1 MLGKIK
7 EAARSFRR
15 RRALAALPL
24 HGYSRDEA
32 GIRFVDLLND
42 EDLERLNAMLDWN
55 AFTVDRRGRRFGG
68 IAWSGKRIEPQ
79 EVPDRRIV
87 LMSSHYDLADKHVLE
102 VGCFEGVHTV
112 ALAQSAKSV
121 TAIDA
126 RIDNVVKTIVR
137 CAMYGLHPTV
147 FRFDLEQKYDEYECL
162 AADYC
167 HHVGVL
173 YHLKDPISHLIALGN
188 VIREGLMLDTH
199 YCLDG
204 DANLS
209 YESNGRRYEYMWYR
223 EFGAKEVFSG
233 MYDHAKWLRLDD
245 IVGTL
250 KQTGFAEVEILEKR
264 AERNGPRVLLMAKKG
279 PAA

>member
-7 EAARSFRR
+7 EAARSLRR

-24 HGYSRDEA
+24 SGYSRSEA
-32 GIRFVDLLND
+32 GIRFVDLLSD
-42 EDLERLNAMLDWN
+42 GDLERLNAMLDWN
-55 AFTVDRRGRRFGG
+55 AFTVDRHGRRFGG
-68 IAWSGKRIEPQ
+68 IAWSGKRVEAQ
-79 EVPDRRIV
+79 EVPDRRIA
-87 LMSSHYDLADKHVLE
+87 LMNSRCSLANKHVLE

-126 RIDNVVKTIVR
+126 RIENVVKTIVR

-147 FRFDLEQKYDEYECL
+147 FRFDLEQKYDEYERL

-173 YHLKDPISHLIALGN
+173 YHLKDPISHLVALGN

-209 YESNGRRYEYMWYR
+209 YDANGRTYQYMRYR
-223 EFGAKEVFSG
+223 EFGTKEVFSG

-250 KQTGFAEVEILEKR
+250 KQTGFSEVEILEKR
-264 AERNGPRVLLMAKKG
+264 AERNGPRVLLLAKKG
-279 PAA
+279 